1 MSEPL
6 PTPWRAAA
14 TLAVVAALSALLIG
28 LTWQLTEAPI
38 RRNEAAVLRAALDA
52 VLPPGEG
59 EVQTLTMPAAP
70 ALGHAAAF
78 TLWRRVGAGQVQAL
92 ALPVTRRDGY
102 SGDIALLVG
111 IDPDGEVTGVRVL
124 AHRETPGLGDKIEHT
139 RSDWITAFRG
149 RSLGDPPPAQWG
161 VRPEG
166 GAFDAFTGAT
176 ITPRAVVHGVR
187 DALIYFERHRAALLA
202 PPLPVPTD

>member
-1 MSEPL
+1 MSASP

-38 RRNEAAVLRAALDA
+38 RRNDAAVLRAALRA
-52 VLPPGEG
+52 VLPPGPG
-59 EVQTLTMPAAP
+59 EMQTLTLPAAP
-70 ALGHAAAF
+70 MLGHPAPF
-78 TLWRRVGAGQVQAL
+78 TLWRQLEAGQVQAL

-102 SGDIALLVG
+102 SGDIELLVG
-111 IDPDGEVTGVRVL
+111 IDAEGRVTGVRVL

-176 ITPRAVVHGVR
+176 VTPRAVVHGVR
-187 DALIYFERHRAALLA
+187 DALIYFERRRATLLA
-202 PPLPVPTD
+202 PPPPAPTD

>member
-1 MSEPL
+1 MSETL
-6 PTPWRAAA
+6 PTPARAAA
-14 TLAVVAALSALLIG
+14 TLAVVATLSALLIG
-28 LTWQLTEAPI
+28 LTWHLTEAPI
-38 RRNEAAVLRAALDA
+38 RRNEAAVLRAALMA

-70 ALGHAAAF
+70 ALGHPGSF
-78 TLWRRVGAGQVQAL
+78 TLWRRLAAGQVQAL

-111 IDPDGEVTGVRVL
+111 IDTQGEVTGVRVL

-187 DALIYFERHRAALLA
+187 DALIYFERHRDALLA
-202 PPLPVPTD
+202 PPPAPTD

>member
-1 MSEPL
+1 MSASP

-38 RRNEAAVLRAALDA
+38 RRNDAAVLRAALRA
-52 VLPPGEG
+52 VLPPGTG
-59 EVQTLTMPAAP
+59 EMQTLTLPAAP
-70 ALGHAAAF
+70 MLGHPAPF
-78 TLWRRVGAGQVQAL
+78 TLWRQLEAGRVRAL

-102 SGDIALLVG
+102 SGDIELLVG
-111 IDPDGEVTGVRVL
+111 IDAEGRVTGVRVL

-139 RSDWITAFRG
+139 RSDWITTFHG

-176 ITPRAVVHGVR
+176 VTPRAVVHGVR
-187 DALIYFERHRAALLA
+187 DALIYFERRRATLLA
-202 PPLPVPTD
+202 PPPPAPTD

>member
-1 MSEPL
+1 MSASP

-38 RRNEAAVLRAALDA
+38 RRNDAAVLRAALRA
-52 VLPPGEG
+52 VLPPGTG
-59 EVQTLTMPAAP
+59 EMQTLTLPAAP
-70 ALGHAAAF
+70 MLGHPAPF
-78 TLWRRVGAGQVQAL
+78 TLWRQLEAGQVQAL

-102 SGDIALLVG
+102 SGDIELLVG
-111 IDPDGEVTGVRVL
+111 IDAEGRVTGVRVL

-176 ITPRAVVHGVR
+176 VTPRAVVHGVR
-187 DALIYFERHRAALLA
+187 DALIYFERRRAALLA
-202 PPLPVPTD
+202 PPPPAPTD

>member
-1 MSEPL
+1 M
-6 PTPWRAAA
+6 
-14 TLAVVAALSALLIG
+14 VAALSALLIG

-70 ALGHAAAF
+70 ALGHPAAF
-78 TLWRRVGAGQVQAL
+78 PLWRRVGAGQVQAL

-202 PPLPVPTD
+202 PPPPLPTD